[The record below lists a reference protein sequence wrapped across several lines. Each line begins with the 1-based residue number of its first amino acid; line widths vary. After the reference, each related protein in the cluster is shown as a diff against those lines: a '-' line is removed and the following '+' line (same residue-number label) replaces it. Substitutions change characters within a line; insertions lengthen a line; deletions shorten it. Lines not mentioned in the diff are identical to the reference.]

1 MGFINRIRPKL
12 IGLIILLSIVHFSF
26 GGDEPVIPENMS
38 LYFMGIIR
46 RGTHWTPESTPQIE
60 ELQKSHLENIQKM
73 AETGQLVLA
82 GPFIDDGDIR
92 RIYIFKVNTMEDVRR
107 LADTNPMVKAGRLV
121 VEIHPWIIEKGFL
134 P

>member
-1 MGFINRIRPKL
+1 
-12 IGLIILLSIVHFSF
+12 
-26 GGDEPVIPENMS
+26 MS